1 MSNDGIMLTIGED
14 GIARAYDD
22 TYDITIHC
30 ESAEEQEKV
39 TELLKAKK
47 LRWTQVLKMAWP
59 DKDFKW
65 IPVTD
70 GDEWKPPVDEDGESD
85 FILLSFSNV
94 GVLCIGQYR
103 GGDEGGA
110 FFEGDDDEPLIN
122 RGFIVNAWMPLQAPY
137 REE

>member
-1 MSNDGIMLTIGED
+1 MDEGIMLTIGDD

-30 ESAEEQEKV
+30 ESAEEQEK
-39 TELLKAKK
+39 AKK
-47 LRWTQVLKMAWP
+47 LLMERTELQ
-59 DKDFKW
+59 W

-70 GDEWKPPVDEDGESD
+70 GDEWKPPVDEDGYSD

-110 FFEGDDDEPLIN
+110 FFEGDDDEPLFN
-122 RGFIVNAWMPLQAPY
+122 RGFIVNAWMPLPAPY

>member
-30 ESAEEQEKV
+30 ESEEEQER
-39 TELLKAKK
+39 AKK
-47 LRWTQVLKMAWP
+47 LLMERMELQ
-59 DKDFKW
+59 W

-103 GGDEGGA
+103 GSDEGGA

-122 RGFIVNAWMPLQAPY
+122 RGFIVNAWMPLPKPY